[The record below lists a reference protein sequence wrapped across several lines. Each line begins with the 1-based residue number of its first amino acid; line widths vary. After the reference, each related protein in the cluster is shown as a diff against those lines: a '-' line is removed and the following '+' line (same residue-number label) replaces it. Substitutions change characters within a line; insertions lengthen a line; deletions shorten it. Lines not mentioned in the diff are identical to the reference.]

1 MTLVLAFIVISVVL
15 IVLLNSKRWS
25 GLARGARDA
34 KRGLE
39 EEVSSEDKPG

>member
-1 MTLVLAFIVISVVL
+1 MTLVLAFIAITVLL
-15 IVLLNSKRWS
+15 IVLLNAKRWS

-39 EEVSSEDKPG
+39 EGVRGEDEAG